1 MVGSW
6 ECCATSIATT
16 HRDSRPL
23 SLCHCPFYPNSPIYI
38 SAIRSRDTGRPTGAA
53 PSLAFIRPHRKLFG
67 ACRAFHQL
75 SDTHRLTAM
84 SQLSIVKD
92 QLLSKGIN
100 HFVVLSSS
108 GQVVEYSGDFE
119 NKEKQV
125 LAYAILQQCSALL
138 AKGELMKRV
147 TMKFDDVLYVA
158 TTVQDSA
165 TVYGVVAK
173 RPTNGATM

>member
-1 MVGSW
+1 
-6 ECCATSIATT
+6 
-16 HRDSRPL
+16 
-23 SLCHCPFYPNSPIYI
+23 
-38 SAIRSRDTGRPTGAA
+38 
-53 PSLAFIRPHRKLFG
+53 
-67 ACRAFHQL
+67 
-75 SDTHRLTAM
+75 M

-119 NKEKQV
+119 NKEKQI

-147 TMKFDDVLYVA
+147 TMKFEDVLYVA

-165 TVYGVVAK
+165 TVYGVLAK

>member
-1 MVGSW
+1 
-6 ECCATSIATT
+6 
-16 HRDSRPL
+16 
-23 SLCHCPFYPNSPIYI
+23 
-38 SAIRSRDTGRPTGAA
+38 
-53 PSLAFIRPHRKLFG
+53 
-67 ACRAFHQL
+67 
-75 SDTHRLTAM
+75 M

-125 LAYAILQQCSALL
+125 LAYAILQQCSVLL
-138 AKGELMKRV
+138 KGESMKRI
-147 TMKFDDVLYVA
+147 TMMFEDVFYVA
-158 TTVQDSA
+158 TTVQDNA